1 MKTIIHKDAKRLA
14 AGADES
20 PFDVRTK
27 KRNIHRRVMKVTG
40 KGAVGWGTAR
50 KRGRNR
56 CVRTYRNGEG
66 AASWWLK
73 IMRMFSTSLVE
84 CFTPWDVTWLLPRTA
99 SKL

>member
-40 KGAVGWGTAR
+40 NGAVGGAR
-50 KRGRNR
+50 QER
-56 CVRTYRNGEG
+56 EEEIG
-66 AASWWLK
+66 AFELIETEK
-73 IMRMFSTSLVE
+73 E
-84 CFTPWDVTWLLPRTA
+84 PHPGG
-99 SKL
+99 